1 MKKILNTVLSVILW
15 IVILVAALFSFVTL
29 ATKDQ
34 NQIASVAGFSPL
46 TVQTDSMKPTF
57 SSGDLIII
65 KRCDPDTLKVGDI
78 ITFHTIIENQYA
90 LNTHRIKEITESNG
104 IKNYVTKGD
113 NNALEDTHIIT
124 GADVVGKYVVKVPLL
139 GKVMNFISGT
149 VGFLVCIVLPLSI
162 FFIYQIYHLIMI
174 AIEMKKAAALDAA
187 IAAEEEKEK
196 IKSEAKAAMNE
207 AEEARKALEEAKR
220 LQAEAEEALAKAK
233 AAQDKLKK

>member
-104 IKNYVTKGD
+104 VKNYVTKGD

-124 GADVVGKYVVKVPLL
+124 GADVVGKYVVKIPLL